1 MDNNSLLRQLLLMG
15 VGTTTLVVEQ
25 LKKAA
30 DDLVQSGK
38 MDQDQANDVVNSLLN
53 QVKTE
58 QGNFEGY
65 MHRQIRNILLDLGVP
80 RQAEMDELR
89 GRLDRLERQIRQLEN
104 HVYRNR

>member
-80 RQAEMDELR
+80 RQTEMDELR

-104 HVYRNR
+104 HVYRSR